1 MGETA
6 AEEHAPVLY
15 REVLAG
21 LQVRPGGRYIDATI
35 GAGGHAA
42 GILDTSTPN
51 GRLLGLDA
59 DPEAVAFARR
69 ALERFADRATVVTG
83 NFRDLRAVAV
93 AHGFEQVDG
102 VLMDLGFSS
111 RQLAAADRGFSFD
124 QNGPLDMRLNPN
136 QGPTAAEL
144 ISDLSEVKLADL
156 FWRYGEERYSRR
168 IARAIVAARPV
179 TTTGQLAELITRTV
193 GRREKIHPA
202 TRVFQA
208 LRIAVND
215 ELGALVEA
223 LPQAWNLVRPGGRL
237 AVIAF
242 HSLEDRLVKQFYQQ
256 EARDCICPPD
266 VPVCVCGHQAT
277 LGIVTRKPIRP
288 SDEEVSRNPRSRSA
302 RLRIAYRTAGQTP
315 ADRHTVMGWNTTK
328 EQVGGEKPMT
338 RHGAKRTEAQ
348 Y

>member
-179 TTTGQLAELITRTV
+179 TTTGQLADLIAKRI

-215 ELGALVEA
+215 ELGALAEA
-223 LPQAWNLVRPGGRL
+223 LPQARDLVRPGGRL

-266 VPVCVCGHQAT
+266 IPVCVCGHRAT

-288 SDEEVSRNPRSRSA
+288 SDEEVNRNPRSRSA
-302 RLRIAYRTAGQTP
+302 RLRIAYRVPNA
-315 ADRHTVMGWNTTK
+315 
-328 EQVGGEKPMT
+328 
-338 RHGAKRTEAQ
+338 TEPGSGKV
-348 Y
+348 